1 MNDVADRAIAEGLR
15 INLGCGNKRVAG
27 FIGVDIGD
35 AEAVDVRMDVL
46 SYLRSLQDGSV
57 QEVYSRHFLE
67 HVEPQALRP
76 LLLEIDRVLRPG
88 GRVRFIV
95 PHFSNPYFYS
105 DPTHRTFFGVH
116 TFSYLCEL
124 SCLNRHVPNYAAI
137 PRWSLVDV
145 RAGFEPYARPRLL
158 GIRVPMLSGL
168 LKRVVNV
175 HTLGLE
181 LFERYLCGLWSI
193 YEVDFRIEKA
203 RTSQSPTRSPVD
215 E

>member
-1 MNDVADRAIAEGLR
+1 VNDVADRAIAEGLR
-15 INLGCGNKRVAG
+15 VNLGCGNNRVAG

-35 AEAVDVRMDVL
+35 GAAVVVRMDEL
-46 SYLRSLQDGSV
+46 SYLRSLPDASV

-67 HVEPQALRP
+67 HVEPPALRP
-76 LLLEIDRVLRPG
+76 LLLEIDRVLQPG
-88 GRVRFIV
+88 GKARFIV

-116 TFSYLCEL
+116 TFSYLCEH

-158 GIRVPMLSGL
+158 GIRIPMLSGL
-168 LKRVVNV
+168 LKRIVNV
-175 HTLGLE
+175 HTLALE
-181 LFERYLCGLWSI
+181 LFERYLSGLWSI
-193 YEVDFRIEKA
+193 YEVDFRIEKLRA
-203 RTSQSPTRSPVD
+203 PQPATRRPVD